1 MDVDPT
7 VPVVKSMLL
16 LDSEGKRIAVKYYAP
31 EWYAARLS
39 CVSSRQVA
47 SNRQWLLRVCFT
59 RQLSRRSTVTAQA
72 NYEKSV
78 FSKTSRTNARLE
90 GAAFAAGLL
99 DESSVALQSPW
110 SLY

>member
-39 CVSSRQVA
+39 CVSSRQIA
-47 SNRQWLLRVCFT
+47 SNRQWLLVACVLHPAAVP
-59 RQLSRRSTVTAQA
+59 QVHS
-72 NYEKSV
+72 N
-78 FSKTSRTNARLE
+78 
-90 GAAFAAGLL
+90 GAG
-99 DESSVALQSPW
+99 
-110 SLY
+110 

>member
-39 CVSSRQVA
+39 FVSSMQIA
-47 SNRQWLLRVCFT
+47 TNRQWLLLAC
-59 RQLSRRSTVTAQA
+59 
-72 NYEKSV
+72 V
-78 FSKTSRTNARLE
+78 FHPAAVSQVHSN
-90 GAAFAAGLL
+90 GAG
-99 DESSVALQSPW
+99 
-110 SLY
+110 